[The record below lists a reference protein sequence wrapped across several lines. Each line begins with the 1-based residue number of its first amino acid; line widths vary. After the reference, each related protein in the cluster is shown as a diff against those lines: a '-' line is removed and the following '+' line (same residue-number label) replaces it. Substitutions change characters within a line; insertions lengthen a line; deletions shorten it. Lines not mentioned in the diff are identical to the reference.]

1 MEFIEYMK
9 FLLQSI
15 TFWVIFANIFID
27 FQLLQYFLCM
37 LILWGNYHF
46 IRHLIEEKY
55 KGDKLI
61 LAWIGNFILHLL
73 IPILIIYLRKTFRHP
88 LSLNNYLLGR
98 GFTWFDAGTPE
109 RLMESSNIIANIEKQ
124 SSFKIGLPEEI
135 SLRKGFISKEQFK
148 ILLSKN
154 PNPSQRKYL
163 KKFL

>member
-27 FQLLQYFLCM
+27 FQLLQYFLFM

-46 IRHLIEEKY
+46 IRHLIKEKY

-61 LAWIGNFILHLL
+61 LAWISNFILHLL

-88 LSLNNYLLGR
+88 LSLNNYLLGIVIS
-98 GFTWFDAGTPE
+98 GF
-109 RLMESSNIIANIEKQ
+109 M
-124 SSFKIGLPEEI
+124 
-135 SLRKGFISKEQFK
+135 
-148 ILLSKN
+148 ILLIDTEYVYNINKGQITVEGAIMWTIIYILSN
-154 PNPSQRKYL
+154 LIIQ
-163 KKFL
+163 KKTKIKK

>member
-27 FQLLQYFLCM
+27 FQLLQYFLFM

-61 LAWIGNFILHLL
+61 LAWISNFILHLL

-88 LSLNNYLLGR
+88 LSLNNYLLG
-98 GFTWFDAGTPE
+98 
-109 RLMESSNIIANIEKQ
+109 IV
-124 SSFKIGLPEEI
+124 I
-135 SLRKGFISKEQFK
+135 SGFI
-148 ILLSKN
+148 ILLIDTEYVYNINKGQITVEGAIMWTIIYILSN
-154 PNPSQRKYL
+154 LIIQ
-163 KKFL
+163 KKTKIKK